1 MSSAS
6 GISEYVQSNG
16 QTLNAGNY
24 NEMDALTLASLSYI
38 EFEKVYPDYQD
49 RSVSVSQFA
58 KDALASNIS
67 LSKTQRQMLD
77 ALAES
82 DRYSECYIHNMEA
95 ENTSSQ
101 WAAMTVDINDGS
113 NTSIIAARGTDGTTL
128 GWNEDFQ
135 LAYDDDG
142 TEAQK
147 LMAEYLQNSDAG
159 NIFLTGH
166 SKGGNNVVSAYVMA
180 DSTVRDRVVHID
192 NFDGPGVNDE
202 FREQFRE
209 GYAELEGKLDN
220 YYPQDSVIGLLLNDN
235 PGEEHFVYCEQS
247 EEYKSMWIL
256 AEHDPYAWHVNE
268 DKTALQSTDQSRLSD
283 ALNRILDNTLD
294 QLTQEERRQVVNA
307 LITMQVPALIGEE
320 GTLYSVFDE
329 PLKWMNIAFGER
341 NTVATTIINIA
352 YKITTG
358 FMLYNSLTEEQKA
371 LLKKTLGTLI
381 VQAVEICVMPTVN
394 EMLDWLAEKYRFV
407 AGVVRDIQAELE
419 DLADLIL
426 NFAETIHEEVGTW
439 CNQVL
444 EFLFGSKTHYGQG
457 AGGPATFEV
466 DVQALVALAEELQM
480 QQHALQACS
489 REVRQISQS
498 LLWQISVCAGWQ
510 VGRLAGNVEEE
521 ARACGRMVNALQK
534 SGQQYMVVETHIAAA
549 AGL

>member
-82 DRYSECYIHNMEA
+82 DRYSECCIHNMEA

-329 PLKWMNIAFGER
+329 PLKWMNIAFGGAEYRSNYDYKHRLQDHYGFYALQQSYGGAKGAAEKDAGNTDRSGGGNLRHADGER
-341 NTVATTIINIA
+341 NAGLAGGKVSLCGRCGPG
-352 YKITTG
+352 YTG
-358 FMLYNSLTEEQKA
+358 
-371 LLKKTLGTLI
+371 
-381 VQAVEICVMPTVN
+381 
-394 EMLDWLAEKYRFV
+394 
-407 AGVVRDIQAELE
+407 
-419 DLADLIL
+419 
-426 NFAETIHEEVGTW
+426 
-439 CNQVL
+439 
-444 EFLFGSKTHYGQG
+444 G
-457 AGGPATFEV
+457 AGGPGGPDLELCGNHPRGSG
-466 DVQALVALAEELQM
+466 DLVQSSAGVPVW
-480 QQHALQACS
+480 QQ
-489 REVRQISQS
+489 
-498 LLWQISVCAGWQ
+498 
-510 VGRLAGNVEEE
+510 
-521 ARACGRMVNALQK
+521 NALW
-534 SGQQYMVVETHIAAA
+534 
-549 AGL
+549 AGRRRPCNL